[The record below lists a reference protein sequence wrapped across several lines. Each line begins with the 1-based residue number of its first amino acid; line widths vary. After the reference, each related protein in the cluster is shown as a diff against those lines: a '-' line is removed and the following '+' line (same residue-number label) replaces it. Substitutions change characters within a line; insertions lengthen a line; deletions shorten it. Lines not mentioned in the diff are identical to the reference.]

1 MAVQNY
7 GSHVPG
13 IMVLPFFLGTITAD
27 ATKKV
32 QFRTP
37 FAGKVLGFSTFAASS
52 SGTAPTLTADLLEAG
67 TTMLSAVCSVVADT
81 VTEATL
87 SDDSFAD
94 EALLSVNLDIGGSAT
109 PTFID
114 VTLLLTIM
122 RA

>member
-13 IMVLPFFLGTITAD
+13 IMAMPFFLGTITAD

-32 QFRTP
+32 QFKAP

-52 SGTAPTLTADLLEAG
+52 SGTAPTLTANLLEAG
-67 TTMLSAVCSVVADT
+67 TTMLSSVCSVVADT
-81 VTEATL
+81 ITEATI

-94 EALLSVNLDIGGSAT
+94 EALISVNLDIGGTDT
-109 PTFID
+109 PTFVD
-114 VTLLLTIM
+114 VTLLLTVM
-122 RA
+122 RT